1 MSSLMTEVDETSDLL
16 KEIHGAPIFDVY
28 DDIDHIF
35 DDCGDADITS
45 NVFDEVSDI
54 IIGTQEVSNNNFEPT
69 ERVHVIGEFGLLGE
83 MTCQDMRNP
92 IPRNFFA
99 THNQLVNN
107 KSPAQNCAEIVFANH
122 HQWVKSVP
130 QVRDKSTNSSCQ
142 GYGDLTFSLYDE
154 DVEPPDLDRRGGC
167 FLLFL
172 QQDGLTNEDVQVSY
186 TKTQLVPDRHVG
198 TSRRKSMT
206 WDFEIF
212 SLAHQFVR
220 LIQKFEQS
228 RHNILEIKCVLRIA
242 RRVKVS
248 FDTLGF
254 LSLLTSQTRERTQ
267 WICPLDIFLYL
278 DHLHMGRMQ
287 YSDVHLLKLIN
298 ETLGASILFNTL
310 HVLENSTTV
319 SEICELT
326 LLFTLAFD
334 SDFIRL
340 LGHVKLIE
348 NCAPESFSDD
358 ITSEEQDTSGL
369 VRHGF
374 DSVHNLT
381 TYNEKLL
388 SLGHIETTATSV
400 LCPSSVRLHISLLLY
415 LLKWVMM
422 KGDVVV
428 RKPQWGKMKDIGD
441 DTY

>member
-1 MSSLMTEVDETSDLL
+1 MISPRKNLQQRRDEQAIVLREIFMNFEQDLCDKLQHCIEPVLYALKRPHVLPQRDDVFFDDEVDETSDLL

-69 ERVHVIGEFGLLGE
+69 QHVHVIGEFGLLGE

-92 IPRNFFA
+92 IP
-99 THNQLVNN
+99 H
-107 KSPAQNCAEIVFANH
+107 
-122 HQWVKSVP
+122 
-130 QVRDKSTNSSCQ
+130 
-142 GYGDLTFSLYDE
+142 
-154 DVEPPDLDRRGGC
+154 
-167 FLLFL
+167 
-172 QQDGLTNEDVQVSY
+172 
-186 TKTQLVPDRHVG
+186 RHVG

-228 RHNILEIKCVLRIA
+228 RHKIVEIKCVLRIA
-242 RRVKVS
+242 RGVKVS

>member
-1 MSSLMTEVDETSDLL
+1 
-16 KEIHGAPIFDVY
+16 
-28 DDIDHIF
+28 
-35 DDCGDADITS
+35 
-45 NVFDEVSDI
+45 
-54 IIGTQEVSNNNFEPT
+54 
-69 ERVHVIGEFGLLGE
+69 
-83 MTCQDMRNP
+83 
-92 IPRNFFA
+92 
-99 THNQLVNN
+99 
-107 KSPAQNCAEIVFANH
+107 
-122 HQWVKSVP
+122 
-130 QVRDKSTNSSCQ
+130 
-142 GYGDLTFSLYDE
+142 
-154 DVEPPDLDRRGGC
+154 
-167 FLLFL
+167 
-172 QQDGLTNEDVQVSY
+172 
-186 TKTQLVPDRHVG
+186 
-198 TSRRKSMT
+198 MT

-228 RHNILEIKCVLRIA
+228 RHKIVEIKCVLRIA
-242 RRVKVS
+242 RGVKVS

-267 WICPLDIFLYL
+267 WICPLDMFLYL